1 MFDEIDEGTAI
12 FKISHRVPVPTEGS
26 RFVPLEDGLDSG
38 HYLRLA
44 GDAASRLKEK
54 LKIVKHK

>member
-1 MFDEIDEGTAI
+1 MCAI